1 MQTEQIKELVVD
13 ALEDMKAQ
21 NIIVLDVR
29 GRTSVTDWM
38 VIAHGT
44 SSRHVSAVAGNV
56 EEKAKHAGLRPKGT
70 EGRNSS
76 DWVLID
82 LFDVVVHVMT
92 EQARHFYDLE
102 RLWGETQEA
111 RNQESDVQDV
121 GQNDV

>member
-92 EQARHFYDLE
+92 EQARHLYDLE
-102 RLWGETQEA
+102 RLC
-111 RNQESDVQDV
+111 
-121 GQNDV
+121 